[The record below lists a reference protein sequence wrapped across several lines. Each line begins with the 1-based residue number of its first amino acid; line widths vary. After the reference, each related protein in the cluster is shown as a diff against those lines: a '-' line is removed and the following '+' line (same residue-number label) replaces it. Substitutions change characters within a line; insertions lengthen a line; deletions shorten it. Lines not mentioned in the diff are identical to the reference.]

1 MLTLL
6 LLFAAVILA
15 SALCSMSEA
24 AILSLPMVRARLLVE
39 KKTPNAKDVLYLK
52 DHIRLTIST
61 IVILNNA
68 INIAGSIFIGQAV
81 AVRFGDNWLGLT
93 STVMTFAII
102 IAAEIIPKTFG
113 EHHKVGVSLFIAKF
127 WKWLVILMRP
137 LLWLIFHITKPFVEA
152 HSPTKITEEEI
163 KIMLKLGR
171 DAGTVEMDEERLCN
185 RVFRLNDLRAFQIMK
200 PIDQIF
206 ALPADNTLGELRETI
221 INSRYSRI
229 AVYDKDPGDFVGM
242 VQHRILLREIAKD
255 NYSAT
260 VREFMTQPVFIN
272 WFMKADELLERFQ
285 MYNQHLFF
293 VQDTHGKDVG
303 LVTMEDVLEELFG
316 EIYDEKD
323 VKRPLSPRDLEQAA
337 EHYRLKPPENK
348 ENRSFEI

>member
-1 MLTLL
+1 MFTLL
-6 LLFAAVILA
+6 LLFSAVILA
-15 SALCSMSEA
+15 SGLCSMSEA
-24 AILSLPMVRARLLVE
+24 AILSLPMVRARLLVD
-39 KKTPNAKDVLYLK
+39 KKIRNAKDVLYLK
-52 DHIRLTIST
+52 ENIRLTIST
-61 IVILNNA
+61 IVIINNA
-68 INIAGSIFIGQAV
+68 INIVGSIYIGQAV
-81 AVRFGDNWLGLT
+81 SVRFGSYLLGLT
-93 STVMTFAII
+93 STVLTFSII
-102 IAAEIIPKTFG
+102 ILAEIIPKTLG
-113 EHHKVGVSLFIAKF
+113 EHHKVGVSLFLAKF
-127 WKWLVILMRP
+127 WKWLVILAWP
-137 LLWLIFHITKPFVEA
+137 LLWLLFRVTRPFIEA
-152 HSPTKITEEEI
+152 HSPAKITEEEI

-206 ALPADNTLGELRETI
+206 ALPADKTLGELRETI

-255 NYSAT
+255 NYNVT

-272 WFMKADELLERFQ
+272 WFTKADDLLEKFQ
-285 MYNQHLFF
+285 SYNQHLFV

-323 VKRPLSPRDLEQAA
+323 VKRPLSPQALEEEA
-337 EHYRLKPPENK
+337 ERYRLNPP
-348 ENRSFEI
+348 